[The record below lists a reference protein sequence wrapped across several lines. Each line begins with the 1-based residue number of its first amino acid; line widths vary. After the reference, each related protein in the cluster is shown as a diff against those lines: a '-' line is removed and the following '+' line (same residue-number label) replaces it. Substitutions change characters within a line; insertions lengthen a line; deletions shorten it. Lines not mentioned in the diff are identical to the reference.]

1 VKGKI
6 RVLRN
11 VFGSDI
17 FALHPSFLFHH
28 PLFIFYPSYE
38 RFLYHSFT
46 PVFQCIYDHRLVWAF
61 EISTPEIFS
70 KNRLA
75 GIDSGELVHRISGV
89 LPDGAGQQ
97 ARIPGKRR
105 AFHAIAIESNSG
117 SDYAGGVY
125 CFYPPFIQE

>member
-1 VKGKI
+1 MSVQYQSIGWNRQKRMYDLTLAAGI
-6 RVLRN
+6 LGYLLAFVGL
-11 VFGSDI
+11 GS
-17 FALHPSFLFHH
+17 A
-28 PLFIFYPSYE
+28 
-38 RFLYHSFT
+38 
-46 PVFQCIYDHRLVWAF
+46 DHRLVWAF

-97 ARIPGKRR
+97 ARVPGKRR

-117 SDYAGGVY
+117 SDYAGGIY
-125 CFYPPFIQE
+125 CFHPRFIQE